1 MEVMEKEKLHG
12 VENKNKT
19 ELGLWWIRKGLEEC
33 NLRIVKE
40 RKVGNGS
47 RGEKRMYGLKDVKK
61 KLLKNKTRQ
70 D

>member
-1 MEVMEKEKLHG
+1 MEVREKEKLHR

-19 ELGLWWIRKGLEEC
+19 ELGLWWIRKDLEER

-61 KLLKNKTRQ
+61 TTEK
-70 D
+70 